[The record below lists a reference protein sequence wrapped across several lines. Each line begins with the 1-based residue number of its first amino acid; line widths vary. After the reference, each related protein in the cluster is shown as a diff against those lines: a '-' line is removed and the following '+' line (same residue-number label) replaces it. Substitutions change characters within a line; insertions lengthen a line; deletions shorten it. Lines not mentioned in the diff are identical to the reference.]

1 MTRIKVVSPTKMQW
15 RWLVLSHVG
24 ESELMEAISAVKM
37 AQQSELNIP
46 LKTERLVIM
55 GFQTRGAEA
64 AMW

>member
-1 MTRIKVVSPTKMQW
+1 MQW